1 MTYLHCPRCRFA
13 VRCRAHY
20 LMLTNC
26 PRCLARSAT
35 TSPLFTSSLNAIE
48 LSRRT
53 RLPSAPRREPPGEM
67 IDPGTPSATRSRPR
81 LLVAEDNATN
91 QMLAVAMLD
100 RLGYDADAVADG
112 AAALEALSRMVYAA
126 VLMDCR
132 MPRMDGF
139 EATRELRARE
149 GGARRTPIIAMT
161 ADAMPGDRERCLQAG
176 MDEYLPKPIDMGMLA
191 ETLRRRLSHE
201 EASPDASAAAVAGA
215 ARGPAFA
222 ASLDLSGI
230 SKAPFGSS

>member
-13 VRCRAHY
+13 IRCRAHY

-26 PRCLARSAT
+26 PRCLGRSAI

-48 LSRRT
+48 LSRRR
-53 RLPSAPRREPPGEM
+53 RLGSAARREPPGEM

-81 LLVAEDNATN
+81 LLVAEDDATN
-91 QMLAVAMLD
+91 RMLAVAMLD
-100 RLGYDADAVADG
+100 KLGYDADAVADG
-112 AAALEALSRMVYAA
+112 AAALEALSRVVYGA

-139 EATRELRARE
+139 EATRELRGRE
-149 GGARRTPIIAMT
+149 GGAQRTPIIAMT

-176 MDEYLPKPIDMGMLA
+176 MDDYLPKPIDMDMLA
-191 ETLRRRLSHE
+191 EILGRRLSDE
-201 EASPDASAAAVAGA
+201 KASRDAGAAAAAGA
-215 ARGPAFA
+215 ARGPAFV
-222 ASLDLSGI
+222 ASLDLTGM